1 MTLKLIYPTL
11 AMIFWIFVVGVILAL
26 RRKAAFASGTVR
38 PDEVTVSTE
47 RYPVP
52 ARLAAANF
60 TNQFETPVIFF
71 AVVMIAM
78 ETGATGHAMAL
89 LAWLYVATRIA
100 HTLIHVGPN
109 KLPLRGAVYGIG
121 VIALFC
127 MWLGV
132 LISVL

>member
-26 RRKAAFASGTVR
+26 RRKAAFTSGAVR
-38 PDEVTVSTE
+38 PEEVTVSTE

-60 TNQFETPVIFF
+60 TNQFETPVVFF
-71 AVVMIAM
+71 ALVMVAM
-78 ETGATGHAMAL
+78 ETGATGHVMAV
-89 LAWLYVATRIA
+89 LAWIYVATRVI
-100 HTLIHVGPN
+100 HTLIHIGPN
-109 KLPLRGAVYGIG
+109 KLKLRGAVYGVGI
-121 VIALFC
+121 IALFC

-132 LISVL
+132 LLAVL

>member
-11 AMIFWIFVVGVILAL
+11 AMIFWIFVVGIVLSL
-26 RRKAAFASGTVR
+26 RRKTAFTSGAVR
-38 PDEVTVSTE
+38 PDEVSVSTE

-60 TNQFETPVIFF
+60 SNQFETPVIFF
-71 AVVMIAM
+71 ALVMVAM
-78 ETGATGHAMAL
+78 ETGATGYAMAI
-89 LAWLYVATRIA
+89 LAWLYVATRVI
-100 HTLIHVGPN
+100 HTLIHLGPN

-121 VIALFC
+121 VIALVG

-132 LISVL
+132 LVSVL

>member
-11 AMIFWIFVVGVILAL
+11 ALIFWIFVVGVILAV
-26 RRKAAFASGTVR
+26 RRKNAFASGAVR
-38 PDEVTVSTE
+38 PDEVSVSTE

-60 TNQFETPVIFF
+60 TNQFESPVIFF
-71 AVVMIAM
+71 AVVMVAM
-78 ETGATGHAMAL
+78 ETGATGYAMAL
-89 LAWLYVATRIA
+89 LAWLYVATRVV
-100 HTLIHVGPN
+100 HTLIHIGPN

>member
-11 AMIFWIFVVGVILAL
+11 AMIFWIFVVGTVLAF
-26 RRKAAFASGTVR
+26 RRKTAFASGAVR

-52 ARLAAANF
+52 ARLASANF
-60 TNQFETPVIFF
+60 TNQFETPVVFF
-71 AVVMIAM
+71 AIVMIAM
-78 ETGATGHAMAL
+78 ETGATGYVMAI
-89 LAWLYVATRIA
+89 LAWLYVATRIV
-100 HTLIHVGPN
+100 HTLIHIGPN
-109 KLPLRGAVYGIG
+109 QLRLRGAVYGVG

-132 LISVL
+132 LVSVL

>member
-11 AMIFWIFVVGVILAL
+11 AMIFWIFVVGVILGF
-26 RRKAAFASGTVR
+26 RRKAAFASGAVR
-38 PDEVTVSTE
+38 PGDVTVSTE

-52 ARLAAANF
+52 ARLAGANF

-71 AVVMIAM
+71 ALIMIAM
-78 ETGATGHAMAL
+78 ETGATGYVMAI
-89 LAWLYVATRIA
+89 LAWLYVATRVL

-109 KLPLRGAVYGIG
+109 RLPLRGAVYGVGI
-121 VIALFC
+121 IALFC